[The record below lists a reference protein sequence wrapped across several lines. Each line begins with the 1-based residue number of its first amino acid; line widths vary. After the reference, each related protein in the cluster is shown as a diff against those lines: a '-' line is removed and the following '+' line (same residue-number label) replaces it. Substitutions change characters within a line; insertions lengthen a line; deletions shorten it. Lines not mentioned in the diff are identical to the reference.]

1 VNIDEP
7 PKTEGKNG
15 QLDEP
20 PKAEQKW
27 ATYDHKKNHDHA
39 DTK

>member
-1 VNIDEP
+1 LNIDEP
-7 PKTEGKNG
+7 PKTEEKKG

-27 ATYDHKKNHDHA
+27 ATYDPKN
-39 DTK
+39 